1 MLEYIIKLTI
11 NSLYIV
17 IPLSLLYAFLKRA
30 RPAAGRILSRGL
42 LLGLVPSLIYAVI
55 KRNTAFGVREY
66 YDLGVFVPALLSG
79 IAIFYPLWRVSRR
92 LRSWQTPQGFPDKAL
107 AFLAFALFALGA
119 SSAFPNIFLYPFEFA
134 VGMDN
139 IFNVEFLLKA
149 VGYFAGLLL
158 TALAAV
164 AIFKVAS
171 RAGGRLLAASSSL
184 SLVVLD
190 VKIGLN
196 IAQILLGRNMI
207 PRYRILTR
215 SVIWTLGHVN
225 FFLYAMIGIVAAMA
239 LLQWLKVRSLVPSGE
254 NPALVRRAR
263 HIARKEVRFCVT
275 ALLAVAISLITV
287 TVGVSYNERRV
298 ELSPPLELP
307 AQGERIVIPLEM
319 VNDGK
324 LHRFVHKAQSGSQTI
339 DVRYIVIKKNDTAYG
354 VGLDACDVCGPTGY
368 YERKGQVVCILCD
381 VVMNKSTI
389 GLPGGCNPVPL
400 DFEITGGNL
409 EIKTSD
415 LAAEARRF

>member
-1 MLEYIIKLTI
+1 
-11 NSLYIV
+11 
-17 IPLSLLYAFLKRA
+17 
-30 RPAAGRILSRGL
+30 
-42 LLGLVPSLIYAVI
+42 
-55 KRNTAFGVREY
+55 
-66 YDLGVFVPALLSG
+66 
-79 IAIFYPLWRVSRR
+79 
-92 LRSWQTPQGFPDKAL
+92 
-107 AFLAFALFALGA
+107 
-119 SSAFPNIFLYPFEFA
+119 
-134 VGMDN
+134 
-139 IFNVEFLLKA
+139 
-149 VGYFAGLLL
+149 
-158 TALAAV
+158 
-164 AIFKVAS
+164 
-171 RAGGRLLAASSSL
+171 
-184 SLVVLD
+184 
-190 VKIGLN
+190 
-196 IAQILLGRNMI
+196 
-207 PRYRILTR
+207 YRILTR